1 MDEIYQ
7 WFEEFWEATQYIFH
21 KYSAQ
26 LAMLILG
33 YFTTAKSISLSRIKL
48 NRKQKTLQYICG
60 SIFCMVVPTAINEL
74 SIHLFKYELGLGML
88 CLLAFISG
96 ELGIEGI
103 TRVMVS
109 YINKTKKEDQ

>member
-1 MDEIYQ
+1 
-7 WFEEFWEATQYIFH
+7 
-21 KYSAQ
+21 
-26 LAMLILG
+26 
-33 YFTTAKSISLSRIKL
+33 
-48 NRKQKTLQYICG
+48 
-60 SIFCMVVPTAINEL
+60 MVVPTAINEL
-74 SIHLFKYELGLGML
+74 SIHLLKYELGLGML